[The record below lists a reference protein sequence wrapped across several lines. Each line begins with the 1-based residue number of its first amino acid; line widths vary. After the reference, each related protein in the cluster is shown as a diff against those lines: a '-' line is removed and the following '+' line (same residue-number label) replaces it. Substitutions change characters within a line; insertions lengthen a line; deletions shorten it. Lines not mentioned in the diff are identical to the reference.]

1 MRRCVTPL
9 RPLLVGLVIGWLA
22 VPPVARAV
30 ESTFVTIVGPSGNS
44 ADVSAGRRLLVDTG
58 ESQPFQLAWSSRIA
72 TTRRWLTSTC
82 GW

>member
-22 VPPVARAV
+22 VPSVARAV

-58 ESQPFQLAWSSRIA
+58 ESQPFQKTRGA
-72 TTRRWLTSTC
+72 TVDGTGQPFVR
-82 GW
+82 